1 VSLLSMEG
9 VEAGYGPFAV
19 LHGVRLYIDRGE
31 MVSLIGPNGAGK
43 TTTLKTILGLTTLY
57 RGRVVFE
64 GTDIT
69 EEPTFKRVL
78 RGIGYVPEGGQV
90 VPNMTVL
97 ENLYLGAYPVR
108 GSRSSP
114 RDSLEMVF
122 ALFPRLRERSN
133 QLAGTLSGG
142 ETRMLSIGRAL
153 MSRPKLLL
161 LDEPS
166 QGLAPKL
173 VIELFSLVKRLN
185 EEYGVSVLLVE
196 QYVSESLRIS
206 HRAYVME
213 LGRIV
218 LEGPSSEVAKS
229 EYLRKA
235 YLAV

>member
-1 VSLLSMEG
+1 MED

-19 LHGVRLYIDRGE
+19 LHGVRLHINKGE
-31 MVSLIGPNGAGK
+31 VVSLIGPNGAGK

-57 RGRVVFE
+57 KGRVVFE
-64 GTDIT
+64 STDIT
-69 EEPTFKRVL
+69 REPTFKRML

-90 VPNMTVL
+90 VPSMTVL

-108 GSRSSP
+108 GN
-114 RDSLEMVF
+114 RDSLRESLEIVF
-122 ALFPRLRERSN
+122 TLFPRLKERLN

-142 ETRMLSIGRAL
+142 ETRMLAIGRAL

-173 VIELFSLVKRLN
+173 VAELFSLVKRLN
-185 EEYGVSVLLVE
+185 EEYGVSILLVE
-196 QYVSESLRIS
+196 QYVSESLKVS

-218 LEGPSSEVAKS
+218 LEGLSSEIIKS
-229 EYLRKA
+229 EHLRRA